1 MKGVIPYSNDLE
13 RYIIG
18 ALILEKHSDI
28 DKINESD
35 FFSPEHQLLYC
46 VIKWLKDSNKAIDL
60 ISVSDNAKKR
70 NDEAFEIAVKCV
82 DAVTTTAIFNSHL
95 KDLKMYSTK
104 RQILRQV
111 HELER
116 LVYDSEHNQ
125 PSDLKNEAI
134 EILSKVETPDLE
146 TNTRTLDDLMAETIT
161 EIEDQYKGND
171 EQKLLTGFK
180 QLDVITAGFH
190 KQELT
195 ILAARPGIGKTALA
209 INLLINLAQRNNN
222 CLFVSREMS
231 DTQICKRIISNLS
244 GINGNKLR
252 QPKSMQDKDWAQM
265 CTLANEME
273 RLKGKVIIDDKM
285 LNIQQI
291 RAAVNRLKNKNEIDI
306 LFVDYLGL
314 VKTTKRC
321 ESKRLEVEDVSWG
334 LKNIAKEFN
343 IPVVSLCQLNRESA
357 DGKNEEPQ
365 LHHLRESGAIE
376 QDADNVWMLHETKDS
391 DSSNATFTSQLT
403 KILIRKQRNGP
414 VGKVT
419 LKCYKNNF
427 KYVDN

>member
-1 MKGVIPYSNDLE
+1 VKGVIPYSYDLE

>member
-1 MKGVIPYSNDLE
+1 VKGVIPYSNDLE